1 MGQYG
6 AATDARGGK
15 TTPETIQKIIAA
27 QYTNSSDNPLIG
39 GGVIT
44 GLGTLAFQVAA
55 GVAIHATAAGAVQ
68 VAWDATQTALITPP
82 ASGTAT
88 WVVYVDVS
96 GNVLVGA
103 APITAPY
110 VTLGQFSVP
119 AGTTATSSLTNT
131 WNTNY
136 ALPYGASLHTLFDGT
151 DKSNAAAG
159 GTVNAVTGSFYVPTD
174 RRVCIELTTSL
185 MAVQAGTGN
194 AVATGSAYQKI
205 TLDGVLIRSM
215 ERQLTGIAEST
226 EQYREYVTV
235 QKGTHTV
242 MLTLADGVTGYRRY
256 YADGG
261 WPGQRL
267 TVLDEGVAE

>member
-6 AATDARGGK
+6 AAVDASGAK
-15 TTPETIQKIIAA
+15 TTPETVQKIIAA
-27 QYTNSSDNPLIG
+27 QYTNSADNPVIG

-44 GLGTLAFQVAA
+44 GLGTLAFQVSA
-55 GVAIHATAAGAVQ
+55 GVAVCTTAAGAVM

-82 ASGTAT
+82 SSGTT
-88 WVVYVDVS
+88 YWVVYVDVN
-96 GNVLVGA
+96 GNVLVNTL
-103 APITAPY
+103 PVVAPY
-110 VTLGQFSVP
+110 VTLGKFSVP

-151 DKSNAAAG
+151 DKSNNAMG
-159 GTVNAVTGSFYVPTD
+159 GTINVVTGSFYVPTD

-185 MAVQAGTGN
+185 MAVQAHTGN
-194 AVATGSAYQKI
+194 PVATGSAYQKI
-205 TLDGVLIRSM
+205 ILDGVLIRSM
-215 ERQLTGIAEST
+215 ERQLTGNAEST
-226 EQYREYVTV
+226 EQYREYVNV

-242 MLTLADGVTGYRRY
+242 MLSLDDGVTGYKRF

-267 TVLDEGVAE
+267 TVLDEGVSQ